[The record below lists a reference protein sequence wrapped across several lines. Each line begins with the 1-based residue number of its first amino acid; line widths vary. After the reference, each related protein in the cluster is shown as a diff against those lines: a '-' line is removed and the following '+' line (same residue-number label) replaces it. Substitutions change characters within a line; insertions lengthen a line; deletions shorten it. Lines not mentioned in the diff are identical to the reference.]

1 MHAYTAVNWHA
12 ACQTVR
18 SFETATRRS
27 YLYTFAWCFPNSVF
41 SHVYHDCWLFVSFR
55 GLNFVIP
62 LSSIILCSG
71 FSYFQIKCH
80 MNGWH
85 CIARYDWWGS
95 NQPGVAQRAE
105 REVTAPIVILNCSGS
120 STATKSRFCCDCS
133 SIRAA
138 KNTPAP
144 QQDRWKAVLAR
155 QDHPN
160 WTSRQMASKTGNSHG
175 FARKRI
181 ML

>member
-18 SFETATRRS
+18 SFETATRRF

-41 SHVYHDCWLFVSFR
+41 SHVYHNCWLFVSFR

-85 CIARYDWWGS
+85 CVARYD
-95 NQPGVAQRAE
+95 
-105 REVTAPIVILNCSGS
+105 CSGN

-144 QQDRWKAVLAR
+144 QQDCWKAVLAR

-175 FARKRI
+175 FARKR
-181 ML
+181 MMS